1 MISEKQAKKYCN
13 EDPSL
18 IENYWGAM
26 NDETQVWNCHHR
38 LEIQPNGVKVSRCEL
53 ISSGMYYHR
62 PANELIFL
70 TETEHRRIHHVGKV
84 LSEDTKRKLS
94 EANKGRQSPNK
105 GKTSSEDTKRKLS
118 EAKKGRKQS
127 EETKRKISEAHKGKI
142 ESEETRRKISEAR
155 KAYWEKRKNDE
166 ASNILEE

>member
-1 MISEKQAKKYCN
+1 MISETQVKKYCN
-13 EDPSL
+13 EGPSL
-18 IENYWGAM
+18 IENYLDAM
-26 NDETQVWNCHHR
+26 NDETQLWHCHHR
-38 LEIQPNGVKVSRCEL
+38 LEIQPNGVKVSRYEL

-105 GKTSSEDTKRKLS
+105 GKTSSE
-118 EAKKGRKQS
+118 
-127 EETKRKISEAHKGKI
+127 
-142 ESEETRRKISEAR
+142 ETRRKISEAR
-155 KAYWEKRKNDE
+155 KAYWEKRKNNE

>member
-1 MISEKQAKKYCN
+1 MISETQVKKYCN

-18 IENYWGAM
+18 IENYEDAIADT
-26 NDETQVWNCHHR
+26 NKIWNCHHR
-38 LEIQPNGVKVSRCEL
+38 LEIQPNGVKVSRYEL

-84 LSEDTKRKLS
+84 LSEYTKRKISGALR
-94 EANKGRQSPNK
+94 GISPSNK
-105 GKTSSEDTKRKLS
+105 GKHP
-118 EAKKGRKQS
+118 S
-127 EETKRKISEAHKGKI
+127 EETRRKMSESQMGRVLSEDAKRKISEAHKGKI

-155 KAYWEKRKNDE
+155 KVYWEKRKNSE
-166 ASNILEE
+166 ATNMVEE